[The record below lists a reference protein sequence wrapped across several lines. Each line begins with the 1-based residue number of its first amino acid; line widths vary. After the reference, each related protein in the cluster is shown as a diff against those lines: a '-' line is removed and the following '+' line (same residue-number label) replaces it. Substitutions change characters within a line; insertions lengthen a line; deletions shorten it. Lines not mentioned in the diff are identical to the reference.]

1 MWAVVKTYSW
11 NVYMWHT
18 EYFDSK
24 EEAELWCERINRTR
38 GITARVKYFPIDNEQ
53 CEGK

>member
-11 NVYMWHT
+11 NRYMLHT

-24 EEAELWCERINRTR
+24 EEAELQCERVNRTR
-38 GITARVKYFPIDNEQ
+38 GITATVKFIPIDNE
-53 CEGK
+53 GV